1 METEKKT
8 GVILIVIGICIP
20 LLSLPFVTGYER
32 QKGIL
37 GNVYETGIRLQRVD
51 TEKREAGIKPE
62 TEKPKSEK
70 PKTEGTKDTRSFI
83 ERFTPRML
91 PLRYILALGVFLIF
105 LGILRI
111 DKALNRKGSE

>member
-37 GNVYETGIRLQRVD
+37 RNVYETGIPLQRVD
-51 TEKREAGIKPE
+51 TEKREAGI
-62 TEKPKSEK
+62 KPKSEK
-70 PKTEGTKDTRSFI
+70 PKTEGTKDTRSFL

-91 PLRYILALGVFLIF
+91 PLRYILALGVLLVF